1 MTVLKT
7 LPTEREKAMTG
18 YNVSVDRDLLPGL
31 LSGQDG
37 MAKLVEAVLN
47 QILEAQVTEAL
58 GADRHERSEDRLGY
72 RNGYR
77 PRTLYTRVGPVI
89 LQVPQT
95 RDGSFSTDI
104 FKRYQRSEQAFVLA
118 LMEMV
123 VNGVST
129 RKVSAITE
137 ELCGA
142 SFSKSMVSQLCA
154 GLDPRVRAFNERPL
168 DGEYPFVMVDA
179 LFIKSRAEDRVVGRA
194 VLVASGIRS
203 DGMREILGVRIGDSE
218 SFTTWDDTFR
228 GLKGRGLKGV
238 LYVISDQHGGLVEAA
253 SRHFQGAT
261 WQRCQVH
268 LMRNILG
275 SSAPRIRAE
284 VAQGAKLV
292 LQAADMDEARRR
304 LHAFIERFQKSA
316 PRAVACLENGFE
328 DAMAVMALPEKY
340 RKRLRSTNMQ
350 ERLNEEIRR
359 RERVI
364 RIFPNDESALRLI
377 GALLAEQNDVWQE
390 RRYLDMDEFAERTA
404 TRNAASAGKQVI
416 NLAG

>member
-1 MTVLKT
+1 M
-7 LPTEREKAMTG
+7 AG
-18 YNVSVDRDLLPGL
+18 YDVNVGRDLLPGL

-37 MAKLVEAVLN
+37 LAKLVESVLN
-47 QILEAQVTEAL
+47 QILEAQVAEAL
-58 GADRHERSEDRLGY
+58 GADRHERSEDRQGY

-77 PRTLYTRVGPVI
+77 PRTLYTRVGPVT

-142 SFSKSMVSQLCA
+142 SFSKSTVSALCA
-154 GLDPRVRAFNERPL
+154 GLEPRVRAFNERRL
-168 DGEYPFVMVDA
+168 DGGYPFVLVDA
-179 LFIKSRAEDRVVGRA
+179 LFFKSREDDRVVSRA
-194 VLVASGIRS
+194 ALVASGIRS
-203 DGMREILGVRIGDSE
+203 DGHREILGVRIGDTE
-218 SFTTWDDTFR
+218 SFATWDGMFR
-228 GLKGRGLKGV
+228 WLKGRGLQGV
-238 LYVISDQHGGLVEAA
+238 QFVVSDSHGGLTEAIA
-253 SRHFQGAT
+253 KHFQGAA

-268 LMRNILG
+268 LMRNLLG
-275 SSAPRIRAE
+275 HSSARHRAE
-284 VAQGAKLV
+284 VAAAAKLV
-292 LQAADMDEARRR
+292 LQAPDRAEAGRR
-304 LHAFIERFQKSA
+304 LREFSERFAKTA
-316 PRAVACLENGFE
+316 PKAVACLEEGFE
-328 DAMAVMALPEKY
+328 DALAILALPDKY

-364 RIFPNDESALRLI
+364 RIFPNDDSALRLI
-377 GALLAEQNDVWQE
+377 GALLAEQNEVWQE
-390 RRYLDMDEFAERTA
+390 RRYLDMDEFNEWA
-404 TRNAASAGKQVI
+404 NARKAAGEENNKVTMT
-416 NLAG
+416 G

>member
-1 MTVLKT
+1 M
-7 LPTEREKAMTG
+7 AG
-18 YNVSVDRDLLPGL
+18 YDISVGRDLLPGL

-37 MAKLVEAVLN
+37 LAKLVEAVLN
-47 QILEAQVTEAL
+47 QVLEAQVTETL
-58 GADRHERSEDRLGY
+58 GADRHERSEERQGY

-77 PRTLYTRVGPVI
+77 PRTLFTRVGPVT

-123 VNGVST
+123 VQGVST

-142 SFSKSMVSQLCA
+142 SFSKSTVSSLCA
-154 GLDPRVRAFNERPL
+154 GLEPRVRSFNERRL
-168 DGEYPFVMVDA
+168 EGEFPFVLVDA
-179 LFIKSRAEDRVVGRA
+179 LFIKSREEDRVVSRA
-194 VLVASGIRS
+194 ALVVSGIRS
-203 DGMREILGVRIGDSE
+203 DGYREILGVRIGDTE
-218 SFTTWDDTFR
+218 SFATWDETFR
-228 GLKGRGLKGV
+228 WLKGRGLKGV
-238 LYVISDQHGGLVEAA
+238 MFVISDQHGGLTEAA
-253 SRHFQGAT
+253 AKHFQGAT

-275 SSAPRIRAE
+275 HSSPRIRPE
-284 VAQGAKLV
+284 IAQAAKLIF
-292 LQAADMDEARRR
+292 QAADMDEAKRR
-304 LHAFIERFQKSA
+304 LNEFGERFQKTA
-316 PRAVACLENGFE
+316 PRAVACLEEGFE

-364 RIFPNDESALRLI
+364 RIFPNDDSALRLI
-377 GALLAEQNDVWQE
+377 GALLAEQHEIWQE
-390 RRYLDMDEFAERTA
+390 RRYLDMDEFAEWATA
-404 TRNAASAGKQVI
+404 RAANNEGKNVLA
-416 NLAG
+416 LAG